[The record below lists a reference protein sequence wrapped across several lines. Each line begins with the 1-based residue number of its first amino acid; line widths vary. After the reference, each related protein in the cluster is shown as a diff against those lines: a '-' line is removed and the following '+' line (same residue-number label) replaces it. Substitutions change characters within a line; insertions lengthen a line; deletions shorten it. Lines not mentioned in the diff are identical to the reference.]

1 MAWHE
6 FERSVGLDSRNVAQA
21 RAALFNWQVHRDAG
35 LRVTP
40 GGPITL
46 GQSATLTWVWGVV
59 RVAAPVQ
66 VVAIT
71 EDGFTYRALPGHP
84 EEGVETFTLRQEADG
99 TVRFTVSAR
108 SRPATWWARFGA
120 PLTSLVQRRITDRY
134 LAAARALP

>member
-6 FERSVGLDSRNVAQA
+6 FERSVVLDSRNVAGA
-21 RAALFNWQVHRDAG
+21 RAALFDWQVHRDAG

-40 GGPITL
+40 CCPITL
-46 GQSATLTWVWGVV
+46 GQNATLIWAWGIV
-59 RVAAPVQ
+59 RVTAPVQ

-84 EEGVETFTLRQEADG
+84 EEGEETFTLRQDADG
-99 TVRFTVSAR
+99 SVRFTVSAR
-108 SRPATWWARFGA
+108 SRPATWWARIGA

-134 LAAARALP
+134 LGAARRLP